1 MRRAG
6 PITAVLIAS
15 AFPTLAV
22 GTAHAAD
29 TLGHGRPI
37 LLARGG
43 GGHFGGSH
51 FGGGRSGRSI
61 FGSGRRSIF
70 GSSRSRRGLLHRIA
84 RVLALAYI
92 AHLLFSHG
100 GLSILLWIAIIAL
113 VVMLWRW
120 RRRRRFAY

>member
-1 MRRAG
+1 MRRSG

-15 AFPTLAV
+15 AFPALAV
-22 GTAHAAD
+22 GAAQAAD
-29 TLGHGRPI
+29 TPGHGRPI

-43 GGHFGGSH
+43 GHFGGSRLGGSR
-51 FGGGRSGRSI
+51 FGRG

-84 RVLALAYI
+84 RALALAYI

-100 GLSILLWIAIIAL
+100 GLSILLWIVVIAL

-120 RRRRRFAY
+120 RRRRRYAY